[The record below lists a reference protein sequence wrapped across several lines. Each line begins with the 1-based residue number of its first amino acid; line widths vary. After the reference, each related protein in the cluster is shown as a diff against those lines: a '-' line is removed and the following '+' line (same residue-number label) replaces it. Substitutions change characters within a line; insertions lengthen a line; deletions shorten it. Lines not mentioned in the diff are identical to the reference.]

1 VTNYFVMVVM
11 VHILRLYKLCQK
23 VVLMFFYLSFT
34 HKDVELDARLTKLEL
49 NWRHK
54 LSRAFPDNANGE

>member
-1 VTNYFVMVVM
+1 
-11 VHILRLYKLCQK
+11 
-23 VVLMFFYLSFT
+23 MFFYLSFT